1 MASPSLSKNWIR
13 RGTTN
18 NIKGTDALSNGQKV
32 IFEISSAL
40 SDSGWTC
47 SGSSNSSTSGMDG
60 SNRWSTYTNLVW
72 GTGAHSWIVR
82 RQTAITSKFEICFD
96 LVSST
101 TCSTITIVISP
112 NNGFGTANGGTDG
125 STSARPTATDE
136 IVVVNN
142 ATWADNIGSFYNTSG
157 YYINAVCTDTLD
169 CVRIFLTTS
178 YTYATCAVMAFFIE
192 KPQNPISS
200 WTNPW
205 IAGITS
211 SLSPGSGVLKNQ
223 YDTYNHY
230 NRYDKLFFKP
240 TTTSPVGKLF
250 MATTFTGTRGLF
262 DAYYSISPNSN
273 KISGNYT
280 IYPIA
285 LISDTAGT
293 NGVWGEVYDLYF
305 TDNFA
310 GHGDIPTDSSSF
322 MFIDL
327 MMFVMPS
334 QVWR

>member
-1 MASPSLSKNWIR
+1 MASPSLSKTWIR
-13 RGTTN
+13 RGTTS

-60 SNRWSTYTNLVW
+60 SNRWATYTNLVW

-96 LVSST
+96 LVSNT

-112 NNGFGTANGGTDG
+112 NNGFGTANGGTNG

-142 ATWADNIGSFYNTSG
+142 TTWADDIGSFFNTSG
-157 YYINAVCTDTLD
+157 YYINAVCSDTLD
-169 CVRIFLTTS
+169 CTRIFITTS
-178 YTYATCAVMAFFIE
+178 YTYPTQTVMAFFLE

-200 WTNPW
+200 WTNQW

-211 SLSPGSGVLKNQ
+211 SLSPGVSVLN
-223 YDTYNHY
+223 
-230 NRYDKLFFKP
+230 NRYNTYDSLFFKP

-250 MATTFTGTRGLF
+250 MAVPFTGSQGLYN
-262 DAYYSISPNSN
+262 AYYSISPNTN

-285 LISDTAGT
+285 LISDTVGT
-293 NGVWGEVYDLYF
+293 NGMWGGVYDLYF

-310 GHGDIPTDSSSF
+310 VHGDKPTDSSAF
-322 MFIDL
+322 LFIDL
-327 MMFVMPS
+327 MMFVMTG